1 MLNLWID
8 SVNPSDSRS
17 AHAKSDKH
25 IRGELGSKD
34 KTQPQREVHIQHAV
48 EADKK
53 LLLHAVICWVF
64 RGYASK
70 IHQFSLQVGCGVIEA
85 AKSNG
90 ELVSALR
97 G

>member
-1 MLNLWID
+1 M
-8 SVNPSDSRS
+8 NPSDSRF

-25 IRGELGSKD
+25 IGGEPGSKD
-34 KTQPQREVHIQHAV
+34 KTQPQREVHTQHAA
-48 EADKK
+48 ETNKK
-53 LLLHAVICWVF
+53 MLLHAVICWLF
-64 RGYASK
+64 KGYASK

-90 ELVSALR
+90 ELVSTLR